1 MALATQCPHCYTSF
15 RVANDQLKLH
25 AGMVRCGACKQT
37 FNGIEHLLA
46 PGATAK
52 TPPAANPTS
61 NTTQA
66 SEEKNAPN
74 ISASDII
81 AAMENTHLPPASPS
95 QGEAT
100 PKISQEH
107 TNLDSSLHSD
117 SELSLEKSNH
127 IDLEAKEETASTAAT
142 SELETQTK
150 GENLTT
156 DTEVGTALDSEVS
169 NNVDREVSTKLD
181 TETSPELN
189 TEFSAEPKSISK
201 DQAHSAAQPETDLV
215 AHHEDDLVS
224 EETEQAHD
232 ATKLISE
239 NSTQDL
245 SNSDVDHLRATASE
259 TTGTTVASTEL
270 SDLDK
275 ALNLPPSASASSA
288 TELESKSVLE
298 SSLDSSIESTL
309 ESTLETVLESTLKS
323 EPEPKAES
331 TPAVKQNTRKPASLT
346 ANLDFELS
354 KEDREWVDELA
365 HIHQLELETR
375 AAVLDEATDD
385 WSKHETTSA
394 QDGFIDSL
402 KDLKPILDDI
412 TASNTTSD
420 LPATTAKHQ
429 TLNDLRVSGGR
440 EKLADSLADQQ
451 DSFNETMVHDREVTP
466 AFVLQAER
474 AQRFGKWKRYGLG
487 LGVVLFTLLG
497 VAQSAYFL
505 RSDIAAQMPQLK
517 PQLLSICK
525 VLSCQIKLP
534 AQKSLLEITGSELLI
549 VNEELSMNTL
559 SVQIQNKSGTV
570 QAWPHFDLTLKDRR
584 GKDLLQK
591 AFSPSQYLDNKDLLN
606 KGMAANSET
615 NHKIF
620 FQLNGLKA
628 SDYTVEIFYP

>member
-52 TPPAANPTS
+52 TPPVATPTPNATPATEEKEASEIITAEVMTENADAHAPLASQSTDEAKNKTTTADDNFIVHGSDENSDEGSVKGSTEDSNEFSIEPDQNSDAPQLELSAIPIAIEAGTKPDSVEPASDTFTPSDEHSKPISSDSAQTFANNDADRTVNLTNQAKNIPAATVVADQQLSDSDAVLNLNTTSSPTS
-61 NTTQA
+61 A
-66 SEEKNAPN
+66 
-74 ISASDII
+74 I
-81 AAMENTHLPPASPS
+81 
-95 QGEAT
+95 
-100 PKISQEH
+100 
-107 TNLDSSLHSD
+107 
-117 SELSLEKSNH
+117 
-127 IDLEAKEETASTAAT
+127 
-142 SELETQTK
+142 
-150 GENLTT
+150 
-156 DTEVGTALDSEVS
+156 
-169 NNVDREVSTKLD
+169 
-181 TETSPELN
+181 
-189 TEFSAEPKSISK
+189 
-201 DQAHSAAQPETDLV
+201 
-215 AHHEDDLVS
+215 
-224 EETEQAHD
+224 
-232 ATKLISE
+232 
-239 NSTQDL
+239 
-245 SNSDVDHLRATASE
+245 
-259 TTGTTVASTEL
+259 
-270 SDLDK
+270 
-275 ALNLPPSASASSA
+275 SA
-288 TELESKSVLE
+288 TEVAQKQAAEPSFLAPSESNLEIPE
-298 SSLDSSIESTL
+298 PE
-309 ESTLETVLESTLKS
+309 KS
-323 EPEPKAES
+323 EPSIQADSKLADSNPTES
-331 TPAVKQNTRKPASLT
+331 KPSTKQNTKRPASLT

-375 AAVLDEATDD
+375 AAVLDEASND
-385 WSKHETTSA
+385 WSKHETPSV

-412 TASNTTSD
+412 TAASATSD
-420 LPATTAKHQ
+420 LPTTKTKHQ

-440 EKLADSLADQQ
+440 DKVSDSLTDQQ
-451 DSFNETMVHDREVTP
+451 DSFNDTVVHDPEVTP

-487 LGVVLFTLLG
+487 FGVFLFTLLG
-497 VAQSAYFL
+497 LAQSAYFL
-505 RSDIAAQMPQLK
+505 RSDIAAQVPQLK

-570 QAWPHFDLTLKDRR
+570 QAWPHFDLALKDRR

>member
-46 PGATAK
+46 PGAAAK
-52 TPPAANPTS
+52 TPPSANPTS
-61 NTTQA
+61 NATQA
-66 SEEKNAPN
+66 SVEKNAAN

-81 AAMENTHLPPASPS
+81 AAMENTHLPPASSS

-100 PKISQEH
+100 PEISQEH
-107 TNLDSSLHSD
+107 ANLDSSLHPD
-117 SELSLEKSNH
+117 SELGLEKTDH
-127 IDLEAKEETASTAAT
+127 IDLEAKEEAGSTTIT
-142 SELETQTK
+142 SGLETQTK

-156 DTEVGTALDSEVS
+156 DTEVGTALNSEIDSD
-169 NNVDREVSTKLD
+169 VDREVSPKLD
-181 TETSPELN
+181 TEASPQLN
-189 TEFSAEPKSISK
+189 TEFSAEPESIIK
-201 DQAHSAAQPETDLV
+201 DQAPSAVQPHTELA
-215 AHHEDDLVS
+215 AHHEDDLTL

-232 ATKLISE
+232 ATKLTSE
-239 NSTQDL
+239 NSTQDS
-245 SNSDVDHLRATASE
+245 SNSDVDHLTATASKA
-259 TTGTTVASTEL
+259 TSTAVASPQL

-275 ALNLPPSASASSA
+275 ALNLPPSASESSA
-288 TELESKSVLE
+288 TELEPKPALE
-298 SSLDSSIESTL
+298 SSLDSSVESTL
-309 ESTLETVLESTLKS
+309 ESTLEATLTS
-323 EPEPKAES
+323 EPEPKAEL
-331 TPAVKQNTRKPASLT
+331 TPAVKQNTRKPTSLT

-412 TASNTTSD
+412 TAQNTSTD
-420 LPATTAKHQ
+420 LPTTTVKHQ
-429 TLNDLRVSGGR
+429 TLNDLRVSSGR

-451 DSFNETMVHDREVTP
+451 DSFNETMVHDPEVTP

-525 VLSCQIKLP
+525 ALSCQIKLP